1 MAIERI
7 KIEGIEE
14 LTREIMNLSDDKI
27 KRRELLKILRR
38 QAKPLL
44 ASIKSKAPIADKDIT
59 IRGGTVNGVKMPDKT
74 YERGNLQKSFKIQ
87 TGKSKAYPN
96 VAVGPTRGSKAKNDG
111 WYVHFLLYGTPNIQ
125 GNDFVKK
132 GADATLPIINNSL
145 SAELQRYVTKKT
157 KQIPFIK

>member
-44 ASIKSKAPIADKDIT
+44 ASIKSKTPVADKAIT
-59 IRGGTVNGVKMPDKT
+59 FKGVT
-74 YERGNLQKSFKIQ
+74 YEAGNLKKSFKTQ
-87 TGKSKAYPN
+87 TGRSKAYPN
-96 VAVGPTRGSKAKNDG
+96 VAVGPTRGDKVKNDG
-111 WYVHFLLYGTPNIQ
+111 WYVHFLAYGTPNIQ
-125 GNDFVKK
+125 GDDFIKTA
-132 GADATLPIINNSL
+132 ADATLPTINTSL

>member
-1 MAIERI
+1 MAIQRI

-44 ASIKSKAPIADKDIT
+44 ASIKSKAPVADKPIV
-59 IRGGTVNGVKMPDKT
+59 IRGVT
-74 YERGNLQKSFKIQ
+74 YQPRNLEKSFKIQ
-87 TGKSKAYPN
+87 AARSKTFPHVVVKPN
-96 VAVGPTRGSKAKNDG
+96 RGSKGKYDG
-111 WYVHFLLYGTPNIQ
+111 FYVHFLTYGTPNIQ
-125 GNDFVKK
+125 GDDFIKTA
-132 GADATLPIINNSL
+132 ADATLPTINTSL